1 MTATANL
8 PRRSAD
14 EQARL
19 ESMLR
24 DMFEHRIC
32 FNEVLGFH
40 VESLDP
46 GAAVISFA
54 HAQ

>member
-14 EQARL
+14 EQVRL
-19 ESMLR
+19 ESVLR

-40 VESLDP
+40 VE
-46 GAAVISFA
+46 
-54 HAQ
+54 